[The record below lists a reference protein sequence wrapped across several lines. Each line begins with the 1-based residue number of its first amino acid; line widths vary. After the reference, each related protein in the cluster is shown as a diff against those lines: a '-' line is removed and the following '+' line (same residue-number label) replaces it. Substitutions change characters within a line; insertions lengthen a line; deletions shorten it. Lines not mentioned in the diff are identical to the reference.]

1 MSSAA
6 LSKDQEDDESR
17 PLVDAMAEYLAPE
30 TAPRNS
36 GQAAWKSIESDLPEI
51 LEKFYASVARSP
63 ELNAVIGDDPDR
75 IEALKS
81 MQAEHWR
88 HVLNDPTDL
97 NFQGRAIRVSEAH
110 IRVGLPSHWYIAA
123 SGHLLMQ
130 AIPALVK
137 KHRGADLAGILET
150 LVSRVFLDICLAEDG
165 YENGIHQR
173 YEKLSRRESNL
184 SSLRGISSTIVDIND
199 LALNMAVLS
208 ANTDDAT
215 SNSQS
220 ISAAAEELVASVKQ
234 IASTSDGAADEAAS
248 TNETVNHSIAA
259 MTGVSESIAEIARG
273 SSETADS
280 LAGLQEAS
288 AQIGD
293 FLAVIQSIADQTNLL
308 ALNATIE
315 AARAGEAGKG
325 FAVVASEVK
334 SLATQAARA
343 TEDIAQRI
351 TALQD
356 GMNSIQ
362 ASIDG
367 SRAAVDQGQKT
378 IDDANASIRSVGT
391 QVSEVST
398 RMQEISSILQQQEF
412 TCTEISTNITGVADL
427 ASENRDRLGAMNK
440 ALQHS
445 NDSFL
450 DSAQSW
456 FRSDCHRSLVQMA
469 KIDHVFF
476 KKRIVDIVL
485 GRTEGRADELPDHHG
500 CRLGK
505 WYDTL
510 DIVEV
515 RDHPAFEKIEEPHA
529 AFHETAIEI
538 LRAKERGDLRS
549 AFNMLESMEAL
560 SKEVIGYL
568 EELAVALDEDLKLA
582 DGREHFRRPAEDLK
596 AVIRV
601 GSERREVEVINISD
615 GGVALTGLT
624 QADVGKTVTVRINGS
639 EALGEAVWAD
649 STGGGVRLMKGQ
661 LGED

>member
-1 MSSAA
+1 MSSVTQ
-6 LSKDQEDDESR
+6 SVKFEEDEPR
-17 PLVDAMAEYLAPE
+17 PLVEAMAEYLATE
-30 TAPRNS
+30 TGSRNTGHS
-36 GQAAWKSIESDLPEI
+36 AWKSIEAELPAI
-51 LEKFYASVARSP
+51 LENFYSSVARTP
-63 ELNAVIGDDPDR
+63 ELSAMIGQDPDR

-81 MQAEHWR
+81 LLSKHWR
-88 HVLNDPTDL
+88 NILIEPADL

-110 IRVGLPSHWYIAA
+110 IRAGLPSHWYMAA

-130 AIPALVK
+130 AIPALVR
-137 KHRGADLAGILET
+137 KHRGSELAGILET
-150 LVSRVFLDICLAEDG
+150 LVSRVLLDICLAQDG

-173 YEKLSRRESNL
+173 YEKLARRKSNL

-259 MTGVSESIAEIARG
+259 MSGVANAIAEIARG
-273 SSETADS
+273 STETADS

-293 FLAVIQSIADQTNLL
+293 FLAVIQSISDQTNLL

-356 GMNSIQ
+356 GMSSIQ
-362 ASIDG
+362 SSIDG

-378 IDDANASIRSVGT
+378 IDDANSSIRSVGS
-391 QVSEVST
+391 QVSEVTT

-427 ASENRDRLGAMNK
+427 AAENRDRLAAMNK

-485 GRTEGRADELPDHHG
+485 GRTDCRSDELPDHHG

-515 RDHPAFEKIEEPHA
+515 RDHPAFEKIEAPHA

-538 LRAKERGDLRS
+538 LRARERGDMRS
-549 AFNMLESMEAL
+549 AFNMLETMEQL

-568 EELAVALDEDLKLA
+568 EELAIALDEDLKLA
-582 DGREHFRRPAEDLK
+582 DGREYFRRPMQDIK

-601 GSERREVEVINISD
+601 GSERREVDVINISD

-624 QADVGKTVTVRINGS
+624 QADVGKTVTVRIDGS